1 MSPDTYERI
10 CTAVE
15 KKFGITP
22 TVVRSE
28 RMPDVGD
35 GENPVV
41 ILEVE
46 GHTAVAEAPGD
57 LAWTGIDQ
65 LLGDLE
71 ARLVRKSSTHNCPLL
86 SVLRRAQEEQ

>member
-1 MSPDTYERI
+1 MNPDTYERI

-15 KKFGITP
+15 KKFGVMPIF
-22 TVVRSE
+22 VRAE
-28 RMPDVGD
+28 RMPDMAD

-46 GHTAVAEAPGD
+46 GHTAIAQVPDAP
-57 LAWTGIDQ
+57 AWAGVDR

-71 ARLVRKSSTHNCPLL
+71 ARLVRQSGGPQCPLL
-86 SVLRRAQEEQ
+86 ESEEGR